1 MRGPGVKSNETSKDV
16 VINIDL
22 APTIVEMGGGKLN
35 SVDGISFL
43 SSIMANETIRNY
55 EDSLNIRSKHIGK

>member
-1 MRGPGVKSNETSKDV
+1 MKSNETSKDV